1 MKYSEI
7 HNLQVSELRKRLE
20 QSRQALFTAKMKHK
34 MQRLSNMMELRD
46 VRRDIARLETALSA
60 LPESA
65 FVSRKS
71 DKKKDEVKSGSKEAK
86 KAKLKAVSKK
96 QEKIKKVASS
106 EEASKSKTKVTSVKK
121 KVVKK
126 EDAKEQKQE
135 KQSIM
140 EKQVQSQQKT
150 KKWFGFF
157 GSSQKP
163 SSTVKDGGKRSFF
176 RRKSGG

>member
-7 HNLQVSELRKRLE
+7 QNLQVPELRKRLE

-65 FVSRKS
+65 FVSHKS
-71 DKKKDEVKSGSKEAK
+71 DKKKDEVK
-86 KAKLKAVSKK
+86 KAKLKAVGKK
-96 QEKIKKVASS
+96 QEKTKKVASS
-106 EEASKSKTKVTSVKK
+106 EAASKPKAKVTSVKK

-126 EDAKEQKQE
+126 EAVEKDKKE
-135 KQSIM
+135 KQPM
-140 EKQVQSQQKT
+140 KEKQVQSQKKT

-163 SSTVKDGGKRSFF
+163 SSQMKDGGKRSLF

>member
-7 HNLQVSELRKRLE
+7 RNLQVPELRKRLE
-20 QSRQALFTAKMKHK
+20 QSRQALFTAQMKHK

-65 FVSRKS
+65 FVSHKS
-71 DKKKDEVKSGSKEAK
+71 DKKKAEVKGSKEAK
-86 KAKLKAVSKK
+86 KAKLKEVNKK
-96 QEKIKKVASS
+96 QEKTKKAATITPTTAP
-106 EEASKSKTKVTSVKK
+106 ELKTKTSSVKK
-121 KVVKK
+121 KIVKK
-126 EDAKEQKQE
+126 ETVEEQQPIK
-135 KQSIM
+135 K
-140 EKQVQSQQKT
+140 EKQVQSQKKT

-157 GSSQKP
+157 GSQQKP
-163 SSTVKDGGKRSFF
+163 SGVVKDGKRSFF

>member
-34 MQRLSNMMELRD
+34 MQRLSNMMELRY

-65 FVSRKS
+65 FVSS
-71 DKKKDEVKSGSKEAK
+71 KKDSVKPESKT
-86 KAKLKAVSKK
+86 LKSEKSKTP
-96 QEKIKKVASS
+96 IKKVKKVVSS
-106 EEASKSKTKVTSVKK
+106 EEAFKLKTSSVKQ

-126 EDAKEQKQE
+126 EDTKEQKQE
-135 KQSIM
+135 KKPIM

-157 GSSQKP
+157 GSKQKP
-163 SSTVKDGGKRSFF
+163 SSKVKDGKNRLF